1 VGAEDAIAGGAAAR
15 EKMASRAR
23 IGGVSAGWLVVAG
36 SMVTLVLLASYH
48 LSTKSFWYDE
58 AFSLHVAGM
67 APADFL
73 TTLAGREANGSLY
86 YAILAVWRL
95 LGEGEARVRFLSVIF
110 MATTVP
116 LLYLVGR
123 RHVGTVAAGLAVV
136 LFAINPFVIQYAQ
149 EARMYGLAMLLV
161 TAAVL
166 AWSHATETDERRWW
180 LAYGVAAAAAV
191 YAHFFAGFVLLG
203 LGITW
208 LLGFAPRTR
217 RSVIT
222 QAVIV
227 VTLVPIAVFV
237 GASGAVQVA
246 WITPLTDRA
255 LSVVLASVASGSPAL
270 AILLYGAATVG
281 LGTAGRDGIRRVAP
295 VAAWWLTPF
304 AIGIAISLVR
314 SAPISAWYVQ
324 PRWDW
329 RAAAEWVG
337 RTSRDGDRIAYI
349 EADGSVPMSHYLRR
363 DTDRPPDEVT
373 IDQLRSSTGR
383 AWLVL
388 YLLRGSHYAGLEATL
403 PGYRVV
409 QSKLF
414 DGVRVQLIDRTS

>member
-1 VGAEDAIAGGAAAR
+1 
-15 EKMASRAR
+15 
-23 IGGVSAGWLVVAG
+23 
-36 SMVTLVLLASYH
+36 
-48 LSTKSFWYDE
+48 
-58 AFSLHVAGM
+58 
-67 APADFL
+67 
-73 TTLAGREANGSLY
+73 
-86 YAILAVWRL
+86 VWRL

-110 MATTVP
+110 MAATVP

-123 RHVGTVAAGLAVV
+123 RHVGPVASGLAVV

-255 LSVVLASVASGSPAL
+255 LSVVLGSVASGSPAL

-304 AIGIAISLVR
+304 AIGIAISLIRSVLEGRYFLVALPGLLLLAAAGIVR
-314 SAPISAWYVQ
+314 LGAAVRGERTALAASGLAVGVVALLATAPIAAWYVQ

-329 RAAAEWVG
+329 RAAAEWVA
-337 RTSRDGDRIAYI
+337 RTSQDGDRIAYI

-363 DTDRPPDEVT
+363 DTDSPPDEVT
-373 IDQLRSSTGR
+373 IDQLRASTGR

-388 YLLRGSHYAGLEATL
+388 YLLRGSHYDGLEATL
-403 PGYRVV
+403 PGYHVV

-414 DGVRVQLIDRTS
+414 DGVRVQLIERTS